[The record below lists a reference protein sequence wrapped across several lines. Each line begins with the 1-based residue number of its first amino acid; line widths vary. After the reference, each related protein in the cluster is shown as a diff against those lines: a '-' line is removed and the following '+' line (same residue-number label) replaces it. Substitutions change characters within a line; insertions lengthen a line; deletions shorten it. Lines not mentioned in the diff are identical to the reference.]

1 MIINRYLIREIALPL
16 IAVSVIL
23 FVIFMSY
30 NAVRYTTDAAAGLL
44 PATTVVYLTLIKSL
58 IAIEVLLP
66 MALYLAVIMGM
77 GRLYSDSEMA
87 ALHACGFGELRVIR
101 SVLWFSLLVAV
112 VVASLSLAVR
122 PWAYHKSYLLK
133 AQAEAEFNL
142 DNLKAGQF
150 SSSEES
156 GTVIFAE
163 RINSRENRLEKV
175 FFRQIEDESVLIIN
189 ARQAWQPVTDPFAPP
204 VLKFLDV
211 TLYHIDIAGNQ
222 DLVAKFKELSI
233 FLEDDQQIL
242 RYKSKSAS
250 TLQLAGSNNPKDL
263 AEFQWRLT
271 TPITTLLLGV
281 LGVPLSRSSPR
292 RGRFA
297 KTVVA
302 ALVFALLY
310 NFNVMAKNWVEQ
322 GVVGAIPGVWWPN
335 ILLGVL
341 IIVLLLR
348 PSLGSGS
355 R

>member
-16 IAVSVIL
+16 IAVSAIL
-23 FVIFMSY
+23 LVIFMSY

-44 PATTVVYLTLIKSL
+44 PGVTVIYLTLLKSM

-66 MALYLAVIMGM
+66 MALYLSVIIGM
-77 GRLYSDSEMA
+77 GRMYNDSEMA

-112 VVASLSLAVR
+112 VVASLSLVVR
-122 PWAYHKSYLLK
+122 PWAYYQSYLLK

-142 DNLKAGQF
+142 EKLKAGQF

-156 GTVIFAE
+156 RTVIFAE
-163 RINSRENRLEKV
+163 SINSREKRLEHV
-175 FFRQIEDESVLIIN
+175 FFQQAEDESVLIIN

-204 VLKFLDV
+204 VLKFLDATV
-211 TLYHIDIAGNQ
+211 YHIDLIGNR
-222 DLVAKFKELSI
+222 DLAAKFKQLSI
-233 FLEDDQQIL
+233 FLDGDELIP
-242 RYKSKSAS
+242 RYKSKSAG
-250 TLQLAGSNNPKDL
+250 TLQLAGSSDPKDL

-281 LGVPLSRSSPR
+281 LAVPLSRSAPR

-335 ILLGVL
+335 VLVGAL
-341 IIVLLLR
+341 IIILLLR
-348 PSLGSGS
+348 PGLGSGS